1 MIEKDPYL
9 FSLKYFREEKVYTD
23 CYNIKEVIQMFLSAF
38 IESAVKFVVYA
49 AIVVAGFIAG
59 AKYHDS
65 KKGAK

>member
-1 MIEKDPYL
+1 
-9 FSLKYFREEKVYTD
+9 
-23 CYNIKEVIQMFLSAF
+23 MFLSAF
-38 IESAVKFVVYA
+38 IESAVIFVVYA